1 MLVAARGDC
10 PQPVAGR
17 AGARFA
23 DVHEHRERRGGGWE
37 VGDCREHQHLM
48 AVENNEGLAKDPIR
62 WYSSN
67 SSFIFTQS
75 YYVRLTGKRMN
86 ALFAARRFDK
96 CACVGVYTGTQNW
109 LSSGTRSLELEPPT

>member
-1 MLVAARGDC
+1 
-10 PQPVAGR
+10 
-17 AGARFA
+17 
-23 DVHEHRERRGGGWE
+23 
-37 VGDCREHQHLM
+37 M

-109 LSSGTRSLELEPPT
+109 LSSGTRSLELDPHARARDVRQSHVRTTTLGRKGRRDE

>member
-1 MLVAARGDC
+1 MVL
-10 PQPVAGR
+10 
-17 AGARFA
+17 
-23 DVHEHRERRGGGWE
+23 E
-37 VGDCREHQHLM
+37 
-48 AVENNEGLAKDPIR
+48 
-62 WYSSN
+62 YSSN

-109 LSSGTRSLELEPPT
+109 LSSGTRSLELDPHARARDVRQSHVRTTTLGRKGRRDE